1 VQGSGI
7 QGEKSMNAQTEF
19 FLAAVTGVLL
29 VWWKL
34 RQTIAYIDA
43 RPPRVILPRRPRPA
57 PRKIHPLTDINREA
71 WGIGIP
77 GVDFRDDSEA
87 AA

>member
-1 VQGSGI
+1 MSP
-7 QGEKSMNAQTEF
+7 QTEAF
-19 FLAAVTGVLL
+19 SAGVCGVLL
-29 VWWKL
+29 IWWKL

-43 RPPRVILPRRPRPA
+43 RPPRVILPRHPRPA
-57 PRKIHPLTDINREA
+57 PRKIHPLTDIDREA